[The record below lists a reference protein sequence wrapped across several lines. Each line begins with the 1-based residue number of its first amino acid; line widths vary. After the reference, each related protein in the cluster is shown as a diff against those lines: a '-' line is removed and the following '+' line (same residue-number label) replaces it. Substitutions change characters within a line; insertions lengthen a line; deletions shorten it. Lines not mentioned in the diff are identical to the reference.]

1 MVLKIKTIP
10 LVERGDHVEFK
21 YIIRNSFLLLKIPKE
36 GSLNENL
43 DGNDLKGIVW
53 GKSAISELLQI

>member
-1 MVLKIKTIP
+1 MVIKNKTIP
-10 LVERGDHVEFK
+10 SVERGDHVEFK

-43 DGNDLKGIVW
+43 DGNDLK
-53 GKSAISELLQI
+53 

>member
-10 LVERGDHVEFK
+10 SVERGDHVEFK
-21 YIIRNSFLLLKIPKE
+21 YIIKNSFLLFENIKE

-43 DGNDLKGIVW
+43 GENYFK
-53 GKSAISELLQI
+53 